1 MHYELL
7 ENSFKKI
14 ASILPEK
21 VKWNLFIKGQ
31 EKRTQYL
38 RPGDV
43 IRSTIRSV
51 DHRIDLGEQILD
63 IVEAD

>member
-1 MHYELL
+1 ME
-7 ENSFKKI
+7 SFYQR
-14 ASILPEK
+14 AR
-21 VKWNLFIKGQ
+21 
-31 EKRTQYL
+31 KRTQYL

-51 DHRIDLGEQILD
+51 DHRIDLGEQILN